1 MGLVLAD
8 HPWAY
13 FLTCCSLAVIA
24 FSVHLLLLRA
34 RQQQLYLA
42 LAGCLLAVALL
53 ICQPVLAV
61 LAPDLRVA
69 ALLLALPAMYLIP
82 PLFWCYVKGITS
94 SVRWQFSRAEA
105 PHFALAALG
114 FGIVLVT
121 LCLPADVRYALIA
134 EGRDDVL
141 QHVPASLRYLVYG
154 LAITTFLLVIGW
166 VLQAGFY
173 MHAVFRRLHLYRTQ
187 LRELFAS
194 TDAEEARWIY
204 GLLLS
209 VGAAGSLFAGALL
222 YDNLLAPLP
231 TGFLAKDVLAFLLIW
246 SVALWGLR
254 QKPGFAALTQ
264 PDSAALFMPQQHSL
278 RPEQQQQQQQQLQ
291 PEIQEVLQAVSDG
304 KYQRSALGA
313 EQAASIANKLQQAM
327 EQDQLYLDAA
337 LSLPKLA
344 RHIGCSANYI
354 SQTLNETLGL
364 NFFDYVNRYRV
375 LAAAAQLR
383 NTDLSVLD
391 IAMNVGFNAKSSF
404 YTAFKKELQQTP
416 SQYRVCR

>member
-42 LAGCLLAVALL
+42 LAGCLVAVALL

-114 FGIVLVT
+114 FGIVLLT

-141 QHVPASLRYLVYG
+141 QDVSASLRYLVYG
-154 LAITTFLLVIGW
+154 LAITSFLLVISW
-166 VLQAGFY
+166 VLHAGFY
-173 MHAVFRRLHLYRTQ
+173 MHAVFRRLHLYRAQ

-194 TDAEEARWIY
+194 NDAEEARWIN
-204 GLLLS
+204 GVLLA
-209 VGAAGSLFAGALL
+209 VGAAGSLFAGVLL
-222 YDNLLAPLP
+222 YDNLIASLP
-231 TGFLAKDVLAFLLIW
+231 AGFLAKDVLVFLLIW

-264 PDSAALFMPQQHSL
+264 PDGALLFTAQQHL
-278 RPEQQQQQQQQLQ
+278 PRAEQQELQ
-291 PEIQEVLQAVSDG
+291 PELQEVLQAVTDG

-375 LAAAAQLR
+375 QAAAAQLR

-416 SQYRVCR
+416 SQYRAGR

>member
-1 MGLVLAD
+1 
-8 HPWAY
+8 
-13 FLTCCSLAVIA
+13 VIA

-34 RQQQLYLA
+34 RRQQVYLA
-42 LAGCLLAVALL
+42 LAGCLLAIALL

-69 ALLLALPAMYLIP
+69 ALLCALPAMYLIP

-94 SVRWQFSRAEA
+94 GAHWQFSRADT
-105 PHFALAALG
+105 PHFVLAAVCLS
-114 FGIVLVT
+114 IVLLT
-121 LCLPADVRYALIA
+121 LLLPAEIRHSLIA

-141 QHVPASLRYLVYG
+141 QHIPASLRYLVYG
-154 LAITTFLLVIGW
+154 MAITTFLLVIGW

-173 MHAVFRRLHLYRTQ
+173 MHAVFRRLHLYRAQ
-187 LRELFAS
+187 LRQLFAS
-194 TDAEEARWIY
+194 TDAEEARWIN
-204 GLLLS
+204 GLLLA

-222 YDNLLAPLP
+222 FDNLVAPLP
-231 TGFLAKDVLAFLLIW
+231 TGFLAKDVLVFLLIW
-246 SVALWGLR
+246 SVAQWGLR

-264 PDSAALFMPQQHSL
+264 PDGTVLFTAQQHL
-278 RPEQQQQQQQQLQ
+278 PRAEQQALQ
-291 PEIQEVLQAVSDG
+291 PELQEVLQAVTDG

-375 LAAAAQLR
+375 QAAAAQLR
-383 NTDLSVLD
+383 DKDLSVLD

-416 SQYRVCR
+416 SQYRAGR